1 MADGELTI
9 GFDGSELTEGL
20 KSASRGV
27 EGLVAPLEAVEGAA
41 DGAAE
46 AIEGTAE
53 ASKKTGE
60 AAKGASNRFAA
71 FRGSIAKVFGSE
83 GALNQKNMRVAF
95 SSMRTIIGGSRRIA
109 VGMNKIADSGA
120 SAGDKI
126 NAGMDVAASA
136 VAAFATGGPIALA
149 LTVVASLAQQISIA
163 MSAAEKEAKAAQ
175 AAFESMAE
183 AAASASKSIRLMQL
197 EEQKGQ
203 ALVGL
208 RALEGRRMIAQMQME
223 DAKKLVALQNRLQ
236 KDGDERFNESERA
249 RQLKRAEGN
258 QKAIVDLNRSIEQQQ
273 KGLGFYA
280 GEVQAQMSKDAESA
294 VQKADDQ
301 AQDSTAALAETIKKL
316 REARKRAL
324 KPKKAKAA
332 PEPDDPIDAYA
343 AYYKAQVEEQK
354 RFLAE
359 ERAIEDQ
366 KAQEEA
372 SRSSARIEQA
382 KNEASLIA
390 EIGKEIDADKE
401 RRRKLQAEADKAEA
415 DRREQKIRAQ
425 LEIGRVGLQT
435 ITGTLFE
442 MAKAGEVSAQKLL
455 QATLSSIGQHMVA
468 QGTQFIFEGAARTLL
483 RDPSGPGLVGVGLA
497 EVAAG
502 LSLGAASGAIGR
514 SAETSNAAAPAQ
526 SPADTRQTQAAAS
539 GESGQSGPV
548 IINFQGDVYDKR
560 GVAQVLN
567 SGLSMAKH
575 RRIRGA

>member
-95 SSMRTIIGGSRRIA
+95 SSMRTIIGGSKRIA

-316 REARKRAL
+316 REARTRAL